1 MNLFDASDVYIR
13 DGLLECASGD
23 HSTGSRAEVK
33 DRPMTRRESRWIT
46 VVIIALVVILRT
58 PTLLSSLCQ
67 AGLTDEDYYSTIASD
82 ILDGGAV
89 YHTAV
94 DTKPPG
100 IYYIF
105 AGVFRV
111 AGRNNFRAV
120 HILAIIVV
128 AATALVVRRI
138 GARVADEWAGAWGGI
153 GYAVFVHAFL
163 PGDTLAANTEIFAS
177 LLLAL
182 SVLAFLQSEKE
193 ARWGWMFLSG
203 ALVGAATLI
212 RQPSAVNVGVML
224 ACLVYAWLLLRTQSL
239 ASVVRAGSGIVA
251 GFVAPIAGLALYY
264 QSQGNL
270 YDAYLWAWLFA
281 VRYVESETTVPY
293 VLKHLVTIH
302 LFVMLSWGLLWYFGI
317 RQVIWSWKSLR
328 HTRTGSLPA
337 VLLVLWLGV
346 TYLTIF
352 IGWRFP
358 GHYHLTVLPPL
369 SILAGMAFSRF
380 IAQNRRS
387 PHPHWALVRTGVIGA
402 AAVPA
407 IVYLSMAFW
416 LPKQTLDFH
425 PIVQEIVKQT
435 NPTDRIFVWGS
446 YPRLYSFSGRRLA
459 TRFVSCTHLVGAY
472 AKRPS
477 EIKARGESVIPGSW
491 EMFKADWEAH
501 PPVLIIDTSTFD
513 SDWRAHP
520 MTRYPVLR
528 AYLAEYRVEA
538 VINGATIYRRL

>member
-1 MNLFDASDVYIR
+1 MNLFDASHFYIR
-13 DGLLECASGD
+13 DGLFGRTSGD
-23 HSTGSRAEVK
+23 HSKGSRTEIK
-33 DRPMTRRESRWIT
+33 DHPMTRRESRWIT
-46 VVIIALVVILRT
+46 VVIIALVVILRA
-58 PTLLSSLCQ
+58 PTLLPSLCHV
-67 AGLTDEDYYSTIASD
+67 GLTDEDYYSTIASD

-111 AGRNNFRAV
+111 AGKNNLRAV

-138 GARVADEWAGAWGGI
+138 GARVADEWAGAWSGI
-153 GYAVFVHAFL
+153 GYAVFVHAYL
-163 PGDTLAANTEIFAS
+163 PSDTLAPNTEIFAS

-182 SVLAFLQSEKE
+182 SVLAFLQGEKQ
-193 ARWGWMFLSG
+193 AGWGWMFLSG
-203 ALVGAATLI
+203 TLVGAATLL

-224 ACLVYAWLLLRTQSL
+224 ACLVYAWLFLRTQSL

-270 YDAYLWAWLFA
+270 HDAYLWAWVFA
-281 VRYVESETTVPY
+281 IRYVESETTLPF
-293 VLKHLVTIH
+293 VLKHIVTIH
-302 LFVMLSWGLLWYFGI
+302 LGVILSWGLLWYFGV

-337 VLLVLWLGV
+337 VLLILWLGV

-358 GHYHLTVLPPL
+358 GHYHLPVLPPL

-387 PHPHWALVRTGVIGA
+387 PQPHWALVRIGVIGA

-416 LPKQTLDFH
+416 LPKQTLDFL

-435 NPTDRIFVWGS
+435 SPIFVWGS

-501 PPVLIIDTSTFD
+501 PPVLIIDTSTWNPE
-513 SDWRAHP
+513 WRAHP
-520 MTRYPVLR
+520 MTRYPALR
-528 AYLAEYRVEA
+528 AYLAGYRAEA